1 MKQDLDRKVAS
12 TRWQE
17 GGFVFANP
25 CTGTPLDP
33 RTLIKYFHAVREAAG
48 IEKLRFHDLRH
59 SCASFLLAHNVPV
72 KMISEMLGHSS
83 TTFTMDVYGH
93 VLPRLQ
99 QQAATEMD
107 AIIGGARK
115 AQKERDEKEKALLGA
130 TTGENGAATVAV
142 KPVVN

>member
-1 MKQDLDRKVAS
+1 MEADRHRAS
-12 TRWQE
+12 TRWQA
-17 GGFVFANP
+17 FTNP
-25 CTGTPLDP
+25 ATGAPLDQ
-33 RTLIKYFHAVREAAG
+33 RTIVKYFYKIRDAAG
-48 IEKLRFHDLRH
+48 IKNLRFRDLRY
-59 SCASFLLAHNVPV
+59 SCASFLLAHGVPV

-83 TTFTMDVYGH
+83 TSFTMDVYGH

-130 TTGENGAATVAV
+130 ATGENGAATVAV